1 MAGEGRGKEP
11 LLILRKVPPAPFA
24 SPDPPR
30 GLQLAMDPRI
40 PDELEVF
47 PLMLPEILR
56 PIRTE
61 WLVDGRVAGR
71 TGKGEQRFFWPL
83 SRGEHTA
90 LARVRL
96 PGSRDAVETRPVK
109 FRVK

>member
-1 MAGEGRGKEP
+1 MEKRMLGLVVLVGCA
-11 LLILRKVPPAPFA
+11 LRLTRPTL
-24 SPDPPR
+24 

-40 PDELEVF
+40 PDDLEVF
-47 PLMLPEILR
+47 PFTLPETMR

-61 WLVDGRVAGR
+61 WLVDGCLAGR
-71 TGKGEQRFFWPL
+71 AGKGEQRFLSPL

-90 LARVRL
+90 VARVWL
-96 PGSRDAVETRPVK
+96 PGSRDAVETRPVT